1 MTRED
6 MQIMTAR
13 GIRGATSVEENTRQ
27 SILSNTRE
35 LLSHM
40 MQANGFNVED
50 LVCAFFTTT
59 QDLNADFPAAGAREL
74 GWTDIAL
81 LCGHE
86 MDVPGSL
93 QGVLRVMIIV
103 NTDKSAKEITHVY
116 LKEARRLRPDHKGAT
131 DTVQ

>member
-1 MTRED
+1 MTREAR
-6 MQIMTAR
+6 QIMTAR

-40 MQANGFNVED
+40 MQANGFKTED
-50 LVCAFFTTT
+50 VACAFFTTT
-59 QDLNADFPAAGAREL
+59 LDLNADFPAAGAREL
-74 GWTDIAL
+74 GWTDVAL

-93 QGVLRVMIIV
+93 QGVLRVMVIV

-116 LKEARRLRPDHKGAT
+116 LKEARRLRPDQKGAT
-131 DTVQ
+131 DAVQ

>member
-35 LLSHM
+35 LLPHM

-59 QDLNADFPAAGAREL
+59 QDRLNPANLWLTRRLKPSGVSISFAMPL
-74 GWTDIAL
+74 
-81 LCGHE
+81 
-86 MDVPGSL
+86 VYGSL
-93 QGVLRVMIIV
+93 VQSV
-103 NTDKSAKEITHVY
+103 NTMKRIGVT
-116 LKEARRLRPDHKGAT
+116 L
-131 DTVQ
+131 